1 MLFKKIASYFH
12 GAAEAREE
20 KKEAKV
26 EADKLSR
33 LHFIEGELSALLS
46 KIDPTI
52 EVAERLQRGSTEY
65 VRVHYSGGSYCDIN
79 VTGDSLGLMAIDVI
93 ERII

>member
-1 MLFKKIASYFH
+1 MSFKKIASYFR

-20 KKEAKV
+20 KKQAKA
-26 EADKLSR
+26 EADKLLR

-65 VRVHYSGGSYCDIN
+65 VRVHYNGGSYYDVN
-79 VTGDSLGLMAIDVI
+79 VTGDSLGVMAIDVI